1 MPRFAANLSTMFGEA
16 SFPDRFAAAAACGF
30 RAVECQFPYA
40 WPVREIADRLAAS
53 GLVQVLIN
61 TPPGDLS
68 AGDRGFA
75 ALPGRREEFRAGFD
89 RALEY
94 ADGLGCRAVHAMAGA
109 APEGADRAA
118 MAACYA
124 DNLAWA
130 ADRAAA
136 RGVRVLIEPLN
147 ATDAPGY
154 FLHSLADARE
164 VVTAVG
170 RENLAI
176 QFDFYHLQ
184 MTGGNLAAALAETLP
199 HVGHIQIAGVPGR
212 HEPDNGEIAYP
223 FLFRLI
229 DSLGYDGWV
238 GCEYR
243 PAGETRDG
251 LGWARDYGIAADG
264 G

>member
-1 MPRFAANLSTMFGEA
+1 MFGEVG
-16 SFPDRFAAAAACGF
+16 FLDRFAAAAACGF

-40 WPVREIADRLAAS
+40 WPARAIAGRLADA
-53 GLVQVLIN
+53 GLAQVLIN
-61 TPPGDLS
+61 APPGDLA
-68 AGDRGFA
+68 AGDRGLA
-75 ALPGRREEFRAGFD
+75 ALPGRRDEFRAGFD

-94 ADGLGCRAVHAMAGA
+94 AEAMRCGAVHAMAGV
-109 APEGADRAA
+109 APDGVDRAA
-118 MAACYA
+118 MTACYVE
-124 DNLAWA
+124 NLAWA

-136 RGVRVLIEPLN
+136 CGARVLIEPLN
-147 ATDAPGY
+147 AADAPGY
-154 FLHSLADARE
+154 FLHRLADARE
-164 VVTAVG
+164 ITAAVG
-170 RENLAI
+170 RANIAV

-184 MTGGNLAAALAETLP
+184 MTGGNLAAAFTEMLP

-243 PAGETRDG
+243 PAGATRDG
-251 LGWARDYGIAADG
+251 LGWARDYGVAADG